1 VSVRRSGKWILLAI
15 AGVGVAYVLMLF
27 NDANPGDP
35 LHGFRSGYFWV
46 LAVAWVALMLSA
58 IFVEKRR

>member
-1 VSVRRSGKWILLAI
+1 MAKRAGKWTLLAI
-15 AGVGVAYVLMLF
+15 GGVGVAYVLMRL
-27 NDANPGDP
+27 NNANPGDP
-35 LHGFRSGYFWV
+35 LHGFRNGYFWA